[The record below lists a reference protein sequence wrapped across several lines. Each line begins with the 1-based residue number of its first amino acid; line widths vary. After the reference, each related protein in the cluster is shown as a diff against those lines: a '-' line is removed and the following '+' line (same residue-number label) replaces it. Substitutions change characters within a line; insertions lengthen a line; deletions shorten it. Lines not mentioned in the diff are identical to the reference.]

1 MDDRRLAGILRD
13 AAPAVLG
20 TLVRRYGQFDA
31 CEDAVQE
38 ALIAAASSWPA
49 DGVPE
54 SPRAWLTTVADRRL
68 TDAWRSE
75 SARRRRELAVVAAEP
90 VGAEVSD
97 DDDTLRLIFLCCHP
111 SLSAPSQ
118 LALTLR
124 AVGGLTTG
132 EIASAFLVPE
142 ATMAQRIS
150 RAKQSIRTA
159 GARFE
164 LPDEADRTE
173 RLRVV
178 LQVLYLVFNEGY
190 AARSG
195 DSLQR
200 SDLTAEAIRITRM
213 LHRLQPDEGEVA
225 GLLSLMLLTDARS
238 AARETDDGR
247 LVPLA
252 EQRRELWN
260 ADRIAEGVTL
270 LTRTLGRGPVGPYQL
285 QAAIAA
291 VHDEAPS
298 DEETDWA
305 QILALYDVIER
316 VAPSPIVTLNRAV
329 AVARVD
335 GPRAGLALLGTLDG
349 DDRLAMTHRLD
360 AVRAHLLERAGEPAA
375 AGDAYRRAAGA
386 ALNRQERE
394 YLLTQAARLAALQR

>member
-1 MDDRRLAGILRD
+1 
-13 AAPAVLG
+13 
-20 TLVRRYGQFDA
+20 
-31 CEDAVQE
+31 
-38 ALIAAASSWPA
+38 
-49 DGVPE
+49 
-54 SPRAWLTTVADRRL
+54 
-68 TDAWRSE
+68 
-75 SARRRRELAVVAAEP
+75 
-90 VGAEVSD
+90 
-97 DDDTLRLIFLCCHP
+97 
-111 SLSAPSQ
+111 
-118 LALTLR
+118 
-124 AVGGLTTG
+124 
-132 EIASAFLVPE
+132 
-142 ATMAQRIS
+142 
-150 RAKQSIRTA
+150 
-159 GARFE
+159 
-164 LPDEADRTE
+164 
-173 RLRVV
+173 
-178 LQVLYLVFNEGY
+178 
-190 AARSG
+190 
-195 DSLQR
+195 
-200 SDLTAEAIRITRM
+200 
-213 LHRLQPDEGEVA
+213 
-225 GLLSLMLLTDARS
+225 
-238 AARETDDGR
+238 
-247 LVPLA
+247 VPLA

-360 AVRAHLLERAGEPAA
+360 AVRAHLLERAGEPTA